1 MPSDMPASVI
11 IGIVAA
17 LFSGVLVA
25 LINNA
30 YQRGLNRAAEEKV
43 QAEKKKVEAEAEKTR
58 AETEEIRLRVRR
70 HEEYIDDMS
79 LIVTRLISKFEFFFL
94 AELGKRSDYQFMDSY
109 RDKDHLRR
117 LYDLGFIDKTDKL
130 QNIADLNRGDL
141 LRDKLRIL
149 PAGEAY
155 LKLRERV
162 AQSREDS

>member
-1 MPSDMPASVI
+1 MPSDVPASVI

-30 YQRGLNRAAEEKV
+30 YLRGLNRAAEEKV

-58 AETEEIRLRVRR
+58 AETEEIRLRVRG
-70 HEEYIDDMS
+70 HQEYIDDMS
-79 LIVTRLISKFEFFFL
+79 LIVTRLISTFEFFFL
-94 AELGKRSDYQFMDSY
+94 AELGKGSDYQFMDSY

-130 QNIADLNRGDL
+130 RNIADLHRGDL
-141 LRDKLRIL
+141 LRDKLIIL

-162 AQSREDS
+162 AQRRQDS